1 MRRLLVVLCLV
12 LSGIGISSMASAAT
26 GPRGAVV
33 LKSSALLKVGSTQCG
48 KVNGS
53 WISGKVTKMK
63 SKNYFVSYAKSAQLY
78 KTDAKKAKG
87 SSKRNLLKLGNDYT
101 VKASVGDKK
110 CSHYNASFYTPGN
123 SSATVPGATPTTVP
137 GAAPTTVPV
146 NSSAR
151 ALKFD
156 FTGAVGLVLQ
166 EAPKPTASATS
177 VSKSA
182 SLESNLYGLT
192 KSGDIFYAVQTGSIT
207 VKEFL
212 IAPNDTIYIHSESV
226 IVNGVQCV
234 LLAVSIASGIP
245 DCVESEEEFDNWNP
259 TGIKILDG
267 FQNIGDT
274 KIPGET
280 LYQKFQFDDRGGIAY
295 AVNNFE
301 LSRGIY
307 GDKATEVRYY
317 RAGNKFVVRPTNP
330 FPDNGN
336 SPRTPVSNF
345 LLLRDGSL
353 LVDEVDYPAEDYLPS
368 DSCHGY
374 GNDKVDA
381 HYNNPRCLRHYRLMH
396 YYPDGRRVAISGF
409 PTNLRNTYY
418 RYKPLTFLN
427 RLPDNRIVVGT
438 QFGWVEIDAVK
449 DEVKGEYLAWRAI
462 KTNAN
467 CCYDFDFTIIPNAVN
482 NLQLNPL
489 FDLDTAGCPA
499 INDLERRIWAAAP
512 PGTRTDNSNFD
523 RFDARYSAEFLYLME
538 ICHRGA
544 RHWRNKWFA
553 GNRLIVLTS
562 SQNLFTPPDSALR
575 GESWN
580 GNDGDMVY
588 QGLLIQAYPTFK
600 PIVTSITSV
609 DVVQPVLNSA
619 LVSGLDVNGASK
631 SILFDFDTGVE
642 TTLTSGL
649 EGLRVRSF
657 TLNVNEN
664 SVYFGARRESDRK
677 WVLGKVNMATK
688 VVTILKESSKRL
700 LNIEMLNVDRN

>member
-1 MRRLLVVLCLV
+1 VP
-12 LSGIGISSMASAAT
+12 GAAPT
-26 GPRGAVV
+26 
-33 LKSSALLKVGSTQCG
+33 
-48 KVNGS
+48 
-53 WISGKVTKMK
+53 
-63 SKNYFVSYAKSAQLY
+63 
-78 KTDAKKAKG
+78 
-87 SSKRNLLKLGNDYT
+87 
-101 VKASVGDKK
+101 
-110 CSHYNASFYTPGN
+110 
-123 SSATVPGATPTTVP
+123 TVPGAAPTTVPGAAPTTVP

-146 NSSAR
+146 NLSAPV
-151 ALKFD
+151 LKFD

-166 EAPKPTASATS
+166 ETPESTASATA

-245 DCVESEEEFDNWNP
+245 DCVESEKEFDNWNT
-259 TGIKILDG
+259 TGMKILDG
-267 FQNIGDT
+267 FQDIGDT

-301 LSRGIY
+301 LSRGHFY

-562 SQNLFTPPDSALR
+562 SQYLFTPPDSALR

-631 SILFDFDTGVE
+631 TILFDFDTGVE
-642 TTLTSGL
+642 TSLTSGL
-649 EGLRVRSF
+649 EGLRVRNF

>member
-1 MRRLLVVLCLV
+1 
-12 LSGIGISSMASAAT
+12 MASAAT
-26 GPRGAVV
+26 GPRGSVA
-33 LKSSALLKVGSTQCG
+33 LGSSALLKVGSTQCG

-53 WISGKVTKMK
+53 WISGKATKIK
-63 SKNYFVSYAKSAQLY
+63 SKNYFVSYTKSSQLY
-78 KTDAKKAKG
+78 SADAKKSRGAQKRKLLNL
-87 SSKRNLLKLGNDYT
+87 SSDFKKKANTGN
-101 VKASVGDKK
+101 KK
-110 CSHYNASFYTPGN
+110 CSRYNASLFTPGN
-123 SSATVPGATPTTVP
+123 SSATVPGAAPTTVPGAAPTTVP

-146 NSSAR
+146 NLSAPV
-151 ALKFD
+151 LKFD

-166 EAPKPTASATS
+166 ETPESTASATA

-245 DCVESEEEFDNWNP
+245 DCVESEKEFDNWNT
-259 TGIKILDG
+259 TGMKILDG
-267 FQNIGDT
+267 FQDIGDT

-301 LSRGIY
+301 LSRGHFY

-353 LVDEVDYPAEDYLPS
+353 LVDEVEYPAEDYLPF
-368 DSCHGY
+368 DSCHGF
-374 GNDKVDA
+374 GNDDNY
-381 HYNNPRCLRHYRLMH
+381 YNNPRCLRRYRLMH
-396 YYPDGRRVAISGF
+396 YYPDGRRVAVSGF
-409 PTNLRNTYY
+409 PTNLRNSFY
-418 RYKPLTFLN
+418 RFKPLTFLN
-427 RLPDNRIVVGT
+427 RLPDNRIIVGA

-449 DEVKGEYLAWRAI
+449 DEVKGEYLAWRSI

-467 CCYDFDFTIIPNAVN
+467 CCYDFDFTIVPNVVN

-499 INDLERRIWAAAP
+499 LNDLERRIWAATP
-512 PGTRTDNSNFD
+512 PGTRTDNSNLD

-664 SVYFGARRESDRK
+664 SVYFGARRETDRK

-688 VVTILKESSKRL
+688 VVTILKESPKRL
-700 LNIEMLNVDRN
+700 LNIEMLNADRN